1 MRFRPISAF
10 DLSAFLHALAEEPE
24 QSRGAAPSQR
34 PTLWE
39 LMSQIPFPNTA
50 GFCPFEP
57 ASAGG
62 TATPSG
68 TACEADERRQL
79 ERQLAEARAR
89 SNGQGPRVACSPTN
103 IVQCPP
109 PPPPPTSVAPVVSR
123 PVKPA
128 PPPPPPPPRQR
139 TPVTYTGSV
148 TVQDSWKDVRIH
160 DGKGNDNYVLRGDH
174 NRFTV
179 TGDSKVNRFTVG
191 GTNNE
196 ATIYN
201 LGKDDAVTLDGGKAS
216 WTRIGAGKEGH
227 GSYVIYQNPKT
238 NTLAKLV
245 TDHPEWSLS
254 TLESHVK

>member
-24 QSRGAAPSQR
+24 QSRGAGPFQR

-39 LMSQIPFPNTA
+39 LMSQIPFPSTA
-50 GFCPFEP
+50 GFCPFES

-62 TATPSG
+62 TA
-68 TACEADERRQL
+68 CEPDERRQL
-79 ERQLAEARAR
+79 EQQLAEARAR
-89 SNGQGPRVACSPTN
+89 SHGQGPRVACSPPT
-103 IVQCPP
+103 IAECPP
-109 PPPPPTSVAPVVSR
+109 PPPPPSVAPVVSR

-201 LGKDDAVTLDGGKAS
+201 LGNDDTVTLDGGKAA
-216 WTRIGAGKEGH
+216 WTRIGAGKEGQ